1 MSNHVCREVLCLIQ
15 KPGNVAS
22 FLPLAYEALFDM
34 RGRLQCTRSLH
45 SFLCSSFIS
54 FQSLP
59 LFSSATF
66 SSHRTRA
73 AFGVDLLFSF
83 SLLIPEKTRCNAQMG
98 SIGEIASTF
107 SRKELEYSEYL
118 FPLHQYKYTSH
129 FISYN

>member
-1 MSNHVCREVLCLIQ
+1 MWPR
-15 KPGNVAS
+15 
-22 FLPLAYEALFDM
+22 FYRLPMRLYLT

-66 SSHRTRA
+66 SSHPTRA

-129 FISYN
+129 LDCRSPSELLQFFMV